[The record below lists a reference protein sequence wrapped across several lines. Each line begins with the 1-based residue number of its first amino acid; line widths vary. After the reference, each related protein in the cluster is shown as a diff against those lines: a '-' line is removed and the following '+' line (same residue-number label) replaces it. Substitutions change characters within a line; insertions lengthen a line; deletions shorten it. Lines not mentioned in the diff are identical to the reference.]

1 MQISDER
8 FILGIMIKIID
19 AHCHIQS
26 TQDIA
31 HMLSR
36 ADDMG
41 VVGAICNAT
50 SPADWGRIIELAQ
63 KYAGLYGCIGVHPWH
78 IAGLAPGW
86 DDKMREM
93 LRQFPTLMVGEVG
106 LDKNHPDMPIQESVF
121 ISQMKIAGDL
131 ARPIFV
137 HCVGAWDRVLHI
149 LKNYRG
155 ARPRALIAHA
165 FAGSR
170 DIMERLGAEYGF
182 YFSYS
187 PDILNDNRTRLV
199 DTVRE
204 TPIERILIESDAA
217 TPDIVPDVL
226 RRVAEIKSIAVA
238 DVADIVYKNTIRII
252 RNGQIA

>member
-86 DDKMREM
+86 GDKMREM

-106 LDKNHPDMPIQESVF
+106 LDKNHPNITTQESVF
-121 ISQMKIAGDL
+121 ISQMKMAGDL
-131 ARPIFV
+131 VRPMFV

-187 PDILNDNRTRLV
+187 PDILNNNRTRLV

>member
-50 SPADWGRIIELAQ
+50 SPADWGRIIELTQ

-86 DDKMREM
+86 NDKMHEM

-106 LDKNHPDMPIQESVF
+106 LDKNHTDMPVQESVF

-131 ARPIFV
+131 GRPIFV
-137 HCVGAWDRVLHI
+137 HCVWAWDRVLHI

-170 DIMERLGAEYGF
+170 DIMERLGTEYGF

>member
-106 LDKNHPDMPIQESVF
+106 LDKNHPDMPVQESVF

-155 ARPRALIAHA
+155 ARPQALIAHA
-165 FAGSR
+165 FAGAR

>member
-1 MQISDER
+1 MS
-8 FILGIMIKIID
+8 KYID
-19 AHCHIQS
+19 AHCHL
-26 TQDIA
+26 QDCTDINA
-31 HMLSR
+31 VLQNMT
-36 ADDMG
+36 AAG
-41 VVGAICNAT
+41 VAGAICNAT

-78 IAGLAPGW
+78 IAGLALGW
-86 DDKMREM
+86 GDKMHEM

-106 LDKNHPDMPIQESVF
+106 LDKNHPNMPVQESVF